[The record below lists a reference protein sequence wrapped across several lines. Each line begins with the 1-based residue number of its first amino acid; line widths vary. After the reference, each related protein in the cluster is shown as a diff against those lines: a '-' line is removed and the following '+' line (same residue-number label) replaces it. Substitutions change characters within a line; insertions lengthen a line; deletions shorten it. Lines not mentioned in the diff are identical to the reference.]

1 MSIDFG
7 SRNSSVGIIL
17 VMNFVFFAVW
27 VTTMF
32 AAVNHPALT
41 DVTNKLYGV
50 FIGVNN
56 ALMLILN
63 AEAKNGNGKS
73 DSNPTKPETP
83 ASLTK

>member
-32 AAVNHPALT
+32 VAVNHPALA

-63 AEAKNGNGKS
+63 AEAKNGNGKPET
-73 DSNPTKPETP
+73 NPTKPETP